1 MADMDTYDYANFNR
15 QAGANVET
23 VGMDKSKI
31 ITDTIMKI
39 NPEASVK
46 NFHEGI
52 SIKNLDEFLKDVD
65 VYIDSLDIFAL
76 DIRRAVFKRCREL
89 GIPAITAAPMGM
101 GTAML
106 IFTASSMSFED
117 YFCFVDAKPFNTD
130 AEIKQIFED
139 NILRFIIGV
148 SPSMQQRHY
157 LMDNTRVNIMAEKVP
172 SVCPSISLSAGVL
185 CTNVI
190 KLVLKRGELIQA
202 PRGLHF
208 DAYRNCLIKTWR
220 PFGNKNPIQRWMFNK
235 IKTLLKQQG
244 N

>member
-1 MADMDTYDYANFNR
+1 MFNYYNAFSRNIGWFTEAEQEQLKNTKVAVGGLGGVGGDHSIVCARLGISNFNIADMDTYDYANFNR
-15 QAGANVET
+15 QAGANIET

-46 NFHEGI
+46 NFHQGI
-52 SIKNLDEFLKDVD
+52 STKNLDEFLKDVD

-157 LMDNTRVNIMAEKVP
+157 LMDNTR
-172 SVCPSISLSAGVL
+172 
-185 CTNVI
+185 
-190 KLVLKRGELIQA
+190 
-202 PRGLHF
+202 
-208 DAYRNCLIKTWR
+208 
-220 PFGNKNPIQRWMFNK
+220 
-235 IKTLLKQQG
+235 
-244 N
+244 